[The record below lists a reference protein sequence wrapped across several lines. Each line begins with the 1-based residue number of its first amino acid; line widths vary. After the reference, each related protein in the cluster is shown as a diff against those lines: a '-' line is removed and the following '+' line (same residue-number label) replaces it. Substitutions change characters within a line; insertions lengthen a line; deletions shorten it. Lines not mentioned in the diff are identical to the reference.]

1 MIISQDIRREFP
13 DLQVLES
20 KVEGVTV
27 KRVDPELEEFKKEI
41 FKEIRETYGLEGLK
55 DRPILRA
62 YRDFFWRLNVDPTKT
77 RPAAE
82 ALIRRLL
89 HDKPLPR
96 INTLVDAYNLASVK
110 TEIAICAFDSDMLA
124 GELIMR
130 YASPGEEFLGIGMKR
145 PIRLRGGEI
154 VLSDE
159 ERLLAI
165 YPYRD
170 AEDAKIT
177 ESTKNVL
184 FIFCG
189 VPGISLQNL
198 MRARDLTLNFVI
210 RFCGGAVKEE

>member
-13 DLQVLES
+13 GLQVLES

-27 KRVDPELEEFKKEI
+27 KRVDPKLEEFKKEI

>member
-1 MIISQDIRREFP
+1 MIISQEIRREFP

-20 KVEGVTV
+20 RVEGVTV
-27 KRVDPELEEFKKEI
+27 KRMDPELEEFKKEI
-41 FKEIRETYGLEGLK
+41 FKEIRETYDLEGLK

-62 YRDFFWRLNVDPTKT
+62 YRDFFWRLDVDPTKT

-89 HDKPLPR
+89 HGKPLPR
-96 INTLVDAYNLASVK
+96 INTLVDAYNLASVR

-130 YASPGEEFLGIGMKR
+130 YASPGEEFLGIGMKK

-159 ERLLAI
+159 EKLLAI

-189 VPGISLQNL
+189 VPGISLQSL

-210 RFCGGAVKEE
+210 RFCGGIVREE

>member
-1 MIISQDIRREFP
+1 MIISQDIHREFP
-13 DLQVLES
+13 GLQVLES

>member
-13 DLQVLES
+13 GLQVLES

>member
-27 KRVDPELEEFKKEI
+27 KRMDSELEEFKEEI
-41 FKEIRETYGLEGLK
+41 FNEIRETYDLEGLK

-62 YRDFFWRLNVDPTKT
+62 YRNFFWRLDVDPTKT

-210 RFCGGAVKEE
+210 RFCGGVVKEE